1 MKEIKKI
8 RISKLKFDDDIN
20 QLVPEMTEK
29 EFEDLVANIEMQGQ
43 HTPIHINRD
52 NTVLDGR
59 HRIKALKMLEIKDVT
74 AIRENLKKN
83 EALKFVRDTAVERRN
98 LTANQ
103 KLNIVL
109 NAKDL
114 IDDIQERAKKRQQK
128 SIEVADEKNSK
139 KNKGFSS
146 AELNPKNIN
155 QHGTPVHENK
165 EIAELAGV
173 SKSTVMRAKKV
184 KNENPKAY
192 EEVIKNNG
200 GWDKAYRELESVK
213 NRKASKEK
221 EVADVNTPERSVE
234 SPKKETETPKPKQ
247 RDRRE
252 EINARADALTDEEKN
267 LMEAEGNAV
276 SIISLSDNLLHLLE
290 GITDLEL
297 TMNFLNSQNTED
309 LAKIVKLSKGL
320 NKIIEKGDFKNV

>member
-1 MKEIKKI
+1 MKEILKVD
-8 RISKLKFDDDIN
+8 ISNLEFDDDIN
-20 QLVPEMTEK
+20 QLVPEMTEE
-29 EFEDLVANIEMQGQ
+29 EFTDLVKSIDEEGQ
-43 HTPIHINRD
+43 RTPIHINRD

-59 HRIKALKMLEIKDVT
+59 HRVRALQELNIKEVSAIK
-74 AIRENLKKN
+74 ENMKKD
-83 EALKFVRDTAVERRN
+83 EALKFVRDTAVKRRN
-98 LTANQ
+98 LSANQ
-103 KLNIVL
+103 RLNVML

-114 IDDIQERAKKRQQK
+114 IDDLQERAKANQGKRN
-128 SIEVADEKNSK
+128 DLT
-139 KNKGFSS
+139 FSS
-146 AELNPKNIN
+146 GEPKVNK
-155 QHGTPVHENK
+155 TPVHENK
-165 EIAELAGV
+165 KIAEMVGV
-173 SKSTVMRAKKV
+173 SPSTVMRAKKV
-184 KNENPKAY
+184 KNENPEAY

-213 NRKASKEK
+213 SKKAAKQK
-221 EVADVNTPERSVE
+221 EVTEVEASV
-234 SPKKETETPKPKQ
+234 KETEAPKQKQ

-252 EINARADALTDEEKN
+252 EINARADALTDEEKK

>member
-1 MKEIKKI
+1 MKEILKVD
-8 RISKLKFDDDIN
+8 ISNLEFDDDIN
-20 QLVPEMTEK
+20 QLVPEMTEE
-29 EFEDLVANIEMQGQ
+29 EFTDLVKSIDEEGQ
-43 HTPIHINRD
+43 RTPIHINRD

-59 HRIKALKMLEIKDVT
+59 HRVRALQELNIKEVSAIK
-74 AIRENLKKN
+74 ENMKKD
-83 EALKFVRDTAVERRN
+83 EALKFVRDTAVKRRN
-98 LTANQ
+98 LSANQ
-103 KLNIVL
+103 RLNVML

-114 IDDIQERAKKRQQK
+114 IDDLQERAKANQGKRNDLTFGSPELK
-128 SIEVADEKNSK
+128 V
-139 KNKGFSS
+139 NK
-146 AELNPKNIN
+146 
-155 QHGTPVHENK
+155 TPVHENK
-165 EIAELAGV
+165 KIAEMVGV
-173 SKSTVMRAKKV
+173 SPSTVMRAKKV
-184 KNENPKAY
+184 KNENPEAY

-213 NRKASKEK
+213 SKKAAKQK
-221 EVADVNTPERSVE
+221 EVTEVEASV
-234 SPKKETETPKPKQ
+234 KETEAPKQKQ

-252 EINARADALTDEEKN
+252 EINARADALTDEEKK